1 LGYIEDIRKLVGHRP
16 LILVG
21 AVVVM
26 VDEHGRILLQQR
38 KFPKGSWGLP
48 GGLMELGESTE
59 DVARREVFEE
69 TRLTVEDLKLI
80 NVYSGPSQYIKA
92 ENGDEFFAVTV
103 AYYTENFS
111 GTLVVDQVELNDCQ
125 FIDPLELPE
134 GIVKSHRKVVMD
146 YLALTNKQ

>member
-1 LGYIEDIRKLVGHRP
+1 
-16 LILVG
+16 
-21 AVVVM
+21 
-26 VDEHGRILLQQR
+26 
-38 KFPKGSWGLP
+38 
-48 GGLMELGESTE
+48 MELGESTE

-134 GIVKSHRKVVMD
+134 GIVKAIVK
-146 YLALTNKQ
+146 L

>member
-1 LGYIEDIRKLVGHRP
+1 MGYIEDIRKLVGHRP

-21 AVVVM
+21 SVVVM

-38 KFPKGSWGLP
+38 KFPQGSWGLP

-111 GTLVVDQVELNDCQ
+111 GTIVVDQVELNDCQ

-134 GIVKSHRKVVMD
+134 RIVKSHRKVVMD
-146 YLALTNKQ
+146 YLALTKKQ